1 MSLRRYGIG
10 SRVVLTG
17 SLGVFVVAFIS
28 IAAYAQQENPPK
40 VDIFAGYQWLNP
52 GGNMPTNVGGAI
64 LSSKMPSLARGFGL
78 AVGVNP
84 HPNVGLEFDFGY
96 DRHSGGLNNSTVSVG
111 PRFTWRTEGVNFFG
125 HTLVGLNRLDI
136 PGFGNHNGVG
146 GILGGGIDIRAG
158 RYLSIRLIEADYQV
172 AHQNFAS
179 RVPASLTDLQRPNY
193 QGARLRTGL
202 VFNIGGRAP
211 SVAPSA
217 SCSAQPTEVMVGEPV
232 TITATPSNFNPKH
245 TVTYNWTS
253 TGGKITGKDRTATI
267 DTNGVT
273 GGSYTATARIADPKA
288 KKNNQASC
296 NAQFTV
302 KEPPKNPPTMS
313 CTASPTSL
321 QAGATATITCECKSP
336 DNVQVNVAGW
346 NASGGTIS
354 GSGNTATVNTAGA
367 SPGVITV
374 SATCT
379 DSRGLT
385 ASANSQVTVEAP
397 PPPPPQAS
405 KLSECS
411 YPNKVKPWRVDN
423 TCKAVLDDVAQA
435 LKNQADAKLV
445 VVGFADPDELKKRKN
460 LAAERAVDVKAYLS
474 GGEAKQAIDPSR
486 IETRTGSGGGQKTEH
501 WIVPPGAS
509 FTEADTQL
517 VDESKVKP
525 IPDHP
530 AAAVK
535 KKTVKKAQ

>member
-1 MSLRRYGIG
+1 MSLCRYARS
-10 SRVVLTG
+10 SRVMLTG
-17 SLGVFVVAFIS
+17 SLLVFLIAFIS
-28 IAAYAQQENPPK
+28 IVAQAQEEKPPR
-40 VDIFAGYQWLNP
+40 VDIFGGYQWLNP
-52 GGNMPTNVGGAI
+52 GGDVPTNFAGTI
-64 LSSKMPSLARGFGL
+64 QPSKLPSMPHGFGL
-78 AVGVNP
+78 ALGLNP
-84 HPNVGLEFDFGY
+84 HPNIGFELDFGSNF
-96 DRHSGGLNNSTVSVG
+96 RSGGLNNYTYSAG
-111 PRFTWRTEGVNFFG
+111 PRFTWRTEGVNFFA
-125 HTLVGLNRLDI
+125 HTLVGLNRLDV

-146 GILGGGIDIRAG
+146 GILGGGIDLKAG
-158 RYLSIRLIEADYQV
+158 HALSIRLLEADYQV
-172 AHQNFAS
+172 SHQNFAS
-179 RVPASLTDLQRPNY
+179 RVPSSLPGLQRPNY
-193 QGARLRTGL
+193 QGVRLRSGL
-202 VFNIGGRAP
+202 VFNIGGGAP
-211 SVAPSA
+211 SVPPSA
-217 SCSAQPTEVMVGEPV
+217 SCSAKPTEVMVGEPV
-232 TITATPSNFNPKH
+232 TVTATPSNFNPKH
-245 TVTYNWTS
+245 TLTYNWSS
-253 TGGKITGKDRTATI
+253 TGGKVNGKDNTASI
-267 DTNGVT
+267 DTNGLA
-273 GGSYTATARIADPKA
+273 GGSYTATARITDPQT

-296 NAQFTV
+296 NATFTV

-321 QAGATATITCECKSP
+321 QAGATATITCDCQSP
-336 DNVQVNVAGW
+336 DNVPVNVAGW

-354 GSGNTATVNTAGA
+354 GTGNTATVNTAGA
-367 SPGVITV
+367 SPGPITV

-385 ASANSQVTVEAP
+385 ASSNAQVAVEAP

-501 WIVPPGAS
+501 WIVPPGAT
-509 FTEADTQL
+509 FNEPDTQP
-517 VDESKVKP
+517 VDETKVKP

-530 AAAVK
+530 AAAARK
-535 KKTVKKAQ
+535 KPVKKAQ

>member
-1 MSLRRYGIG
+1 MSLRCYETG
-10 SRVVLTG
+10 SRVMLTG
-17 SLGVFVVAFIS
+17 SLLVFIVAIIS
-28 IAAYAQQENPPK
+28 TAAHAQQENPPK

-52 GGNMPTNVGGAI
+52 GGSVPSNVGGTI
-64 LSSKMPSLARGFGL
+64 LPSKLPSLPRGFGL
-78 AVGVNP
+78 ALGVNP

-96 DRHSGGLNNSTVSVG
+96 NFRSGGLNVTTLSAG

-125 HTLVGLNRLDI
+125 HTLVGLNRLDV

-146 GILGGGIDIRAG
+146 GILGGGIDITAG
-158 RYLSIRLIEADYQV
+158 RHLSIRLIEADYQV

-179 RVPASLTDLQRPNY
+179 RVPASLADLQRPNY
-193 QGARLRTGL
+193 QGARLRSGL
-202 VFNIGGRAP
+202 VFNLGGGAP

-217 SCSAQPTEVMVGEPV
+217 NCSAQPTEVMVGEPV
-232 TITATPSNFNPKH
+232 TVTATTSNFNPKH

-253 TGGKITGKDRTATI
+253 TGGKVTGKDDTATI
-267 DTNGVT
+267 DTNGLA
-273 GGSYTATARIADPKA
+273 GGSYAATIRITDPKA

-321 QAGATATITCECKSP
+321 QAGATASITCECKSP
-336 DNVQVNVAGW
+336 DNVEVSVAGW
-346 NASGGTIS
+346 NATGGTIS
-354 GSGNTATVNTAGA
+354 GTGNTGTLNTAGA
-367 SPGVITV
+367 SPGAITV

-435 LKNQADAKLV
+435 LKNQADARLV

-509 FTEADTQL
+509 FNEPDTQP

-530 AAAVK
+530 AAAAK
-535 KKTVKKAQ
+535 KKPAKKAQ